1 MKTNADQRQDE
12 FISSNGKLYINF
24 EQVEKTDEETGATSW
39 EMETLEVSDK
49 RTAYQT
55 VIEWYE
61 AQQLR
66 PLRELAINH
75 DNEFAKNKL
84 AFIDKQIAKYR

>member
-1 MKTNADQRQDE
+1 MKTRADKKQDE

-24 EQVEKTDEETGATSW
+24 EQVEKTDEETGEKFW

-61 AQQLR
+61 AQQAR
-66 PLRELAINH
+66 PIRELAI
-75 DNEFAKNKL
+75 DPTNEFAKNKL
-84 AFIDKQIAKYR
+84 AFINEQIAKYR

>member
-1 MKTNADQRQDE
+1 MKTNADQKQDE

-24 EQVEKTDEETGATSW
+24 EQVETETGW
-39 EMETLEVSDK
+39 EMETLEVNDK

-55 VIEWYE
+55 VIGWYE
-61 AQQLR
+61 VQQLR
-66 PLRELAINH
+66 PLRELAINP

-84 AFIDKQIAKYR
+84 AFINEQIAKYR